1 MIPRDFYDKPI
12 NGDYILIETW
22 GDLNNYVLCHYSD
35 SNVKN
40 MTNITC
46 SVFNMRTDKL
56 SDKSVYLHKSS
67 GRLYMN
73 TRNNGKIWLDEF
85 KNKGEAYEVHG
96 K

>member
-1 MIPRDFYDKPI
+1 MIPRDFYDKPA
-12 NGDYILIETW
+12 NGNYILVEIQ
-22 GDLNNYVLCHYSD
+22 GNLNDYALFNPDKY

-46 SVFNMRTDKL
+46 TVYNTETDRL

-73 TRNNGKIWLDEF
+73 IRRGGKIWLDGF
-85 KNKGEAYEVHG
+85 K
-96 K
+96 